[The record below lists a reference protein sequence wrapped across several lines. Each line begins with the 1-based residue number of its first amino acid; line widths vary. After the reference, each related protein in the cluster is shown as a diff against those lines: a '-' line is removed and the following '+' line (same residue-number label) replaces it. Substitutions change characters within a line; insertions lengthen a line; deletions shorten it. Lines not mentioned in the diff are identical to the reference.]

1 MPLHRT
7 RFSPC
12 VCGSNQ
18 NQTLPT
24 QTKDVMSNA
33 ATQAAC
39 GAIARYA
46 TAALLTAT
54 LSFPVHATGNH
65 TGAQFAVTESGAATL
80 TVPIQVPRGIGG
92 MEPQLS
98 LNYSSGAGNGLFGL
112 GWTLSGPS
120 AITRCA
126 KTILHDGERGAVT
139 FGKGD
144 RFCLDGQRLM
154 LVPFDPSA
162 AASTVDNQY
171 GLPGTTYRTDKD
183 SFSRITAMGSHPH
196 SPHAPVS
203 FKVETKSGLIMH
215 FGSSTDSQVPVNDP
229 TLGTA
234 RPVNRWMLE
243 RIEDRNGSFVK
254 FLYCAGEVSDS
265 GVCVTSQWQGSTV
278 LHYIQYTGRTATASS
293 AAVSGTSAVVLAYE
307 PRPDRVPQFHFGGK
321 TVQSQR
327 VSRIDSYVGFVGLN
341 SPGTKV
347 RSYLMGYEPISY
359 LNQRATIASRLISIQ
374 ETDGSSAPGPTG
386 KLPPLEFVYGRD
398 LVSGKGFVTN
408 TLPDVPPP
416 QDCGPSGPGAT
427 QQQCF

>member
-1 MPLHRT
+1 M
-7 RFSPC
+7 RFVSK
-12 VCGSNQ
+12 SNSRWVVG
-18 NQTLPT
+18 PI
-24 QTKDVMSNA
+24 A
-33 ATQAAC
+33 ALVL
-39 GAIARYA
+39 A
-46 TAALLTAT
+46 TA
-54 LSFPVHATGNH
+54 LSPAVHATGNH

-126 KTILHDGERGAVT
+126 KTLLHDGERGAVT

-162 AASTVDNQY
+162 AASAVDNTY

-183 SFSRITAMGSHPH
+183 SFSRITAVGSHPH
-196 SPHAPVS
+196 SPHAPMS

-234 RPVNRWMLE
+234 RPINRWMLA
-243 RIEDRNGSFVK
+243 RIEDRNDSFVE
-254 FLYCAGEVSDS
+254 FVYCAGEVAPNSACQTS
-265 GVCVTSQWQGSTV
+265 GWQGSTV
-278 LHYIQYTGRTATASS
+278 LHYIRYTGRRATDTSP
-293 AAVSGTSAVVLAYE
+293 AVVGSSAVVLAYE
-307 PRPDRVPQFHFGGK
+307 PRPDKVPQFHFGGK
-321 TVQSQR
+321 TVQTQR
-327 VSRIDSYVGFVGLN
+327 VSRIDSYVGFAGPN
-341 SPGTKV
+341 SPGTRV
-347 RSYLMGYEPISY
+347 RSYSLSYEPISF
-359 LNQRATIASRLISIQ
+359 LNQRATTASRLISIQ
-374 ETDGSSAPGPTG
+374 ETDGTSAPDPTG
-386 KLPPLEFVYGRD
+386 KLPPIEFVYGRD

-416 QDCGPSGPGAT
+416 DDCGTPGPGGT
-427 QQQCF
+427 QQQCR